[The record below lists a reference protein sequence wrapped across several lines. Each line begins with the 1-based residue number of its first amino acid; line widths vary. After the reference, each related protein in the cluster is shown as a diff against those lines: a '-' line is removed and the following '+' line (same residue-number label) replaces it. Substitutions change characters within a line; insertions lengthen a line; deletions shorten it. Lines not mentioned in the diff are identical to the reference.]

1 MSDAARPANAAESAA
16 ATADRP
22 PIGEADGLRS
32 VLTGLPR
39 SRREAEPW
47 LDAFVDGNRFTIAV
61 FFPLVG
67 ALLLLGSAEGWPIV
81 PGPLRFNPPL
91 ILFGTVVMAAPLLV
105 GVLPA
110 IDRRAVAGLAVL
122 TGYTYLIEAVG
133 VATGWPYGEFVYG
146 VSLGPMLAGIPAA
159 LPVFFL
165 PIVLNAYVLCVLLL
179 GERAARRR
187 WRLAV
192 VIPAVVT
199 MDVVL
204 DPAAVALGFW
214 TYVDGGAFYGVP
226 LSNYAGWV
234 LSATVA
240 VVVLDLTIDRATL
253 DRRLRACAFLLDDL
267 VSFVILWGGINA
279 VFGNWLPALV
289 AAGFGLAIL
298 RAKRFDAGLL
308 RPTGGLYVPRIEG
321 RER

>member
-1 MSDAARPANAAESAA
+1 MSAPWATWDHIVKIDPDKTLAEGETFEDVCATGTDALEIGGTTGMTEEKMARVVE
-16 ATADRP
+16 ATTAYDIPVYIEPSNVGSVVHR
-22 PIGEADGLRS
+22 DGLD
-32 VLTGLPR
+32 GY
-39 SRREAEPW
+39 
-47 LDAFVDGNRFTIAV
+47 FV
-61 FFPLVG
+61 
-67 ALLLLGSAEGWPIV
+67 
-81 PGPLRFNPPL
+81 
-91 ILFGTVVMAAPLLV
+91 
-105 GVLPA
+105 
-110 IDRRAVAGLAVL
+110 
-122 TGYTYLIEAVG
+122 
-133 VATGWPYGEFVYG
+133 
-146 VSLGPMLAGIPAA
+146 
-159 LPVFFL
+159 

-192 VIPAVVT
+192 VIPAVIS

-253 DRRLRACAFLLDDL
+253 DRRLRQCAFLLDDL

-298 RAKRFDAGLL
+298 RVKRFDAELL
-308 RPTGGLYVPRIEG
+308 RPAGGLYVPRVEG